1 MVSDAN
7 HTKVYKIILNYFTVF
22 RKEPIEPTP
31 VEVQLHSILEFHL
44 KSTLYCHTLLPVHF
58 PLHLA
63 FPRLQC
69 LQIWYINQE
78 CDSCGYSERDDMSFC
93 DAKCVRGLV
102 EPLLPHLPQLRLGHV
117 RTHLGTKDGIDYWK
131 LDQLKPNII
140 RVE

>member
-1 MVSDAN
+1 MIFPLFPPHIGD
-7 HTKVYKIILNYFTVF
+7 IF
-22 RKEPIEPTP
+22 RVLEPFDHSEHM
-31 VEVQLHSILEFHL
+31 VQLQSVLELHFEIIHA
-44 KSTLYCHTLLPVHF
+44 SSHTMLGSHF

-78 CDSCGYSERDDMSFC
+78 CVACGYSERDDMSFC
-93 DAKCVRGLV
+93 DEKCVRGLV

-131 LDQLKPNII
+131 LDQLK
-140 RVE
+140 